1 MWYYPLKFAEA
12 KDFLEASPYRKIT
25 ERALRG
31 YGKETVLFAV
41 DSCAADDDVAKRLSQ
56 FGHYLRP
63 ASGES
68 SFPIYVDRLGFRI
81 LPRENEGSECE
92 DVWVVYVE

>member
-12 KDFLEASPYRKIT
+12 KDFLEASPYRKTT

-31 YGKETVLFAV
+31 YGEEVILFAV
-41 DSCAADDDVAKRLSQ
+41 DSCADDEDVAKKLSQ
-56 FGHYLRP
+56 VGHYLRP
-63 ASGES
+63 ASGAT

-81 LPRENEGSECE
+81 LPRENVGGEIE
-92 DVWVVYVE
+92 DIWVVYVK